1 MVSVLLN
8 LSRLG
13 LYPQLLLLSSAASQL
28 VGGWIRQLM
37 AEQQGNKEVGTL
49 VRYSAN
55 CKATVISGLCICKP

>member
-13 LYPQLLLLSSAASQL
+13 LYPQLLLLSSATAQL

-49 VRYSAN
+49 VRFSVACAFVSLN
-55 CKATVISGLCICKP
+55 T